1 MIKYIILNECCKVGE
16 KMYIGIEFGSTNI
29 KAVKINNSYNV
40 EQSSAYGW
48 KSSFDNGVWTYSLDE
63 VWQGINSVLDNISDR
78 EEIEAAGVSA
88 MMHGY
93 LAFDKDWNLLVPF
106 RTWQNTIT
114 QQAAEELTNLFGV
127 NIPQRWSIA
136 HLYQAILNKEE
147 HTSKIAHITTLAAYV
162 HYMLTGEN
170 VIGIGDASG
179 MFPIDSKTGDYDSD
193 LAEKFN
199 AILKEQGLNYT
210 IKDILPKAVSAGK
223 EAGKLTK
230 NGAKLI
236 NNKLKVGT
244 PFAAPEGDAGTGMV
258 ATNSV
263 TKKSGNVSAG
273 TSIFAMV
280 VLDKPLKNLHTEI
293 DMVTT
298 PDGSDVAMVHCNNC
312 TNDLNVWAKMFG
324 EILEAFGNEVDTARL
339 YSTLFKKS
347 LEAEADC
354 SDIISYNYMA
364 GEVITGLNEGAPLI
378 FRKPDSNMNLA
389 NFMRSLLY
397 GAMATLKLG
406 MDILSEEG
414 VEVSYLLGHGG
425 LFKNK
430 GVCDMFMASALN
442 IPIKCMSSASEG
454 GPFGMAILA
463 AYLKEGGNLSLPHFL
478 NEKVFRNIEV
488 STALPEKETI
498 DGFNKYMNLYVKGL
512 EAEKAAVLS

>member
-1 MIKYIILNECCKVGE
+1 
-16 KMYIGIEFGSTNI
+16 MYIGIEFGSTNI
-29 KAVKINNSYNV
+29 KAVKINKSFEV
-40 EQSSAYGW
+40 DQSSAYGW
-48 KSSFDNGVWTYSLDE
+48 KSSFDNGIWTYSLDE
-63 VWQGINSVLDNISDR
+63 VWQGINSALDKISEK

-114 QQAAEELTNLFGV
+114 EQAAEELTGLFGF

-147 HTSKIAHITTLAAYV
+147 HVSKIAHITTLAAYV

-170 VIGIGDASG
+170 VIGIGDGSG
-179 MFPIDSKTGDYDSD
+179 MFPIDSKTGDYDSAM
-193 LAEKFN
+193 AEKFN
-199 AILKEQGLNYT
+199 TLLKDNGLSYT
-210 IKDILPKAVSAGK
+210 IEDILPKVVNAG
-223 EAGKLTK
+223 EYAGKLNEK
-230 NGAKLI
+230 GAELI
-236 NNKLKVGT
+236 GNKLKVGT
-244 PFAAPEGDAGTGMV
+244 AFAAPEGDAGTGMV

-280 VLDKPLKNLHTEI
+280 VLDKPLKKLHTEI

-312 TNDLNVWAKMFG
+312 TNDLNVWVKMFG
-324 EILEAFGNEVDTARL
+324 EILESFGTEVDTAKL

-354 SDIISYNYMA
+354 SSIISYNYMA
-364 GEVITGLNEGAPLI
+364 GEVITGLNEGAPLT

-397 GAMATLKLG
+397 GTVATLKLG

-414 VEVSYLLGHGG
+414 VEVSHLLGHGG

-430 GVCDMFMASALN
+430 GICDKFMASALN
-442 IPIKCMSSASEG
+442 IPIKCMASASEG
-454 GPFGMAILA
+454 GPFGMALLA
-463 AYLKEGGNLSLPHFL
+463 AFLKEGKNLTLPEFL
-478 NEKVFRNIEV
+478 NEKVFSGTEV
-488 STALPEKETI
+488 LVALPEKETSE
-498 DGFNKYMNLYVKGL
+498 GFSKYMKLYLKGL
-512 EAEKAAVLS
+512 EAEKAAAGI